1 MKRLNRNYQYSIR
14 KTSLGIGSVA
24 IGVLLAGLSSA
35 PKVAADTISTPS
47 GTETISTTVATGQ
60 TEATQAVT
68 ETSVAPS
75 ASTEEVVVSSTQAGT
90 ETVPVSDLNPA
101 EQEVAAQNL
110 PSDVNTQATTS
121 SAELEAP
128 VATETSP
135 VYQSRSVAEAPV
147 SVAEALVEVEIPVDP
162 TYVEVTSNDPEGDK
176 THVIDNKSTTHWASN
191 PSSPNS
197 TSNPQTVTVRL
208 TETAEVSQV
217 LYTPRQ
223 ETARAVGN
231 IKVGKIFHSIDGK
244 NWQEAIPTA
253 IIDPETGNSEG
264 LVGSNDNSFHL
275 NANRVTKA
283 IEIEPVTARYF
294 KLLGI
299 ETYHWN
305 PSKLNQV
312 VAAAEFKPIGVKRV
326 SADSLFTIDPRYTTA
341 TSWDAKD
348 GGGRKVSYAT
358 DGNPNTLWQ
367 SNNAESDWNKNA
379 TQYLTVGLTEK
390 AKVNSI
396 DITPRQDGESNQ
408 YATGDIKRG
417 YIEYKTD
424 QNTWQRVNIVG
435 STDNVFVFDTSKQTK
450 IVQFSPVEAQF
461 FRIAALDTYHWQSAA
476 KHNTLVAVAEVS
488 ITGRKIN
495 SNPTVENQD
504 IVLENDYMSRNMIV
518 RDGKLRT
525 VNIVNKLPGNNK
537 ETVEFLEG
545 SKEFVIQFKPDV
557 TDTTPAPSQPLYEP
571 ESKDRSQWLVS
582 TNSQANA
589 SKREGS
595 VQLVLDGDQQT
606 IWHSNYHNAGT
617 GPHKTLPAYVDI
629 TFPTAKD
636 IRTLIYL
643 PRQDGPE
650 NVNGL
655 IKDYKLYI
663 KEKGQSDFTLFKEGT
678 ITSNPKQAQYIDF
691 GQTKK
696 NVQAIRFEAIS
707 SQNGQPYAAI
717 AELDISSSTVAQVR
731 ARQEARQQAYQKE
744 LDAYQ
749 ARTQIS
755 LDKLTLAEDGVIRV
769 KTAQEE
775 TITYTF
781 KPFTYK
787 NVPVTVQY
795 VMNLKKEAKFS
806 QSHIVISVP
815 EQFRSSL
822 TIDTIDL
829 QRFQLA
835 DNQKYEEF
843 SKQAAIAEMANFDGF
858 HAGLGQPVYLGSF
871 YTGSEFPIAWNTVD
885 GTSNQ
890 LLSRYYSGKTLAELD
905 LDENGNYRTWNT
917 VVGVARSN
925 DYSVLQQDFYDYIAK
940 IGTKTYFRKQYNS
953 WYDLMKNITAEN
965 IQSSFNE
972 IDRGFT
978 NGGISPLDSFVVDDG
993 WQNVRSLWDFNSKF
1007 PNKLYDSSKQ
1017 VKRFGSDFGLW
1028 MGPRGGYGTE
1038 GTMAN
1043 YLAENNLGSKT
1054 PAGDVYIGD
1063 KRYVDGLKELFANY
1077 GQEFD
1082 INYWK
1087 LDGMLRYPQQTTD
1100 TAGNYIGGGYKNMYS
1115 MTEAHERWIE
1125 LYNIIRDNAPSA
1137 DQMWINLTSYIP
1149 PSPWFLQWVNSI
1161 WMQNTA
1167 DVDYQDGVKKAPYDT
1182 LDFGN
1187 DVNEALTYRDDSY
1200 EKLVRDRKWQI
1211 PFSNIYNHDPVY
1223 GATAHTSKKM
1233 TPLGPARDKINFS
1246 TEDFRTYLY
1255 MLGTRGTGFWEFYYS
1270 PSMLDDAKWQ
1280 VNGEAVKWIESNFET
1295 LRNAVYHG
1303 GQPREGEVY
1312 GYSAWD
1318 PNNGIVSVR
1327 NPIDKE
1333 QSYELRLDR
1342 IVGMREGTTS
1352 LHRVTVLGDKRH
1364 DTSSVTNY
1372 GDVLRITL
1380 KPYETVIFQ
1389 YSTSQD
1395 KRPAQVFEAKAI
1407 TDNTITLE
1415 FDERVVIDKAS
1426 FTVAGHTVKSVKL
1439 NENLRTVTLQLGK
1452 NLTDREKVSVNYS
1465 NVKDNAGLAN
1475 LSNGK
1480 VNFTNFSNGLIQ
1492 DISRLSQNVSLDN
1505 DGVEGRGVF
1514 SVTVKATLNRLGQTL
1529 AEQLNQWKLS
1539 VDEAGRAVF
1548 EVKGEKVTSAPFTQ
1562 LSTADRGQA
1571 DKLIAVGEEV
1581 TITAVRVANGSLRI
1595 YINGELH
1602 NSHYNSSKLNQQLS
1616 RSTLKLAGTNFA
1628 GTFSR
1633 FILENKARDFETALE
1648 LYQQLNPG
1656 KKGAALDTSLTS
1668 ATSFDSND
1676 GGERRASLLSDGNKN
1691 TYWVSSPTQDNSQ
1704 TKQQVVIGL
1713 QTAQSVAEVQYTP
1726 RQDAANAVGNIKK
1739 AYLEYSLDGK
1749 TWKRVTITNGNT
1761 DNTISFQTTTATSSI
1776 RFAAVQAKYFRLTAL
1791 ETHHWRPSM
1800 VNKIVAVA
1808 ELKVI
1813 PSNTVVS
1820 LTTGYLLNAIDQAHS
1835 IVTSRY
1841 TAAQRRTIQT
1851 ELAAAR
1857 TALQGQSQVA
1867 INTANDRLRAALA
1880 GRTLSTRT
1888 LDTRIQSMLNT
1899 NY

>member
-24 IGVLLAGLSSA
+24 IGVLLAGLSST

-60 TEATQAVT
+60 TEATQVVT
-68 ETSVAPS
+68 ETNVAPA

-90 ETVPVSDLNPA
+90 GTVPVSDLN
-101 EQEVAAQNL
+101 QAAQNL
-110 PSDVNTQATTS
+110 PSDVNTQVTTS
-121 SAELEAP
+121 SADLEAP
-128 VATETSP
+128 VATETTP
-135 VYQSRSVAEAPV
+135 VHQSRSVAEAP
-147 SVAEALVEVEIPVDP
+147 VEVEIPVDP

-217 LYTPRQ
+217 LYIPRQ

-231 IKVGKIFHSIDGK
+231 IKVGKILHSIDGK

-253 IIDPETGNSEG
+253 IIDPEIGNSEG

-294 KLLGI
+294 KLLGL

-326 SADSLFTIDPRYTTA
+326 SADSLVTIDPRYTTA

-379 TQYLTVGLTEK
+379 PQYLTVGLTEK

-450 IVQFSPVEAQF
+450 TVQFSPVEAQF

-545 SKEFVIQFKPDV
+545 SKEFVIQFKPDA
-557 TDTTPAPSQPLYEP
+557 TDTTPVPSQPLYEP

-589 SKREGS
+589 SRREGN

-606 IWHSNYHNAGT
+606 IWHSNYHSAGT
-617 GPHKTLPAYVDI
+617 GPQKTLPAYVDI
-629 TFPTAKD
+629 TFPTATD

-678 ITSNPKQAQYIDF
+678 ITSNPKQTQYIDF

-717 AELDISSSTVAQVR
+717 AELDVSSSTAAQVR
-731 ARQEARQQAYQKE
+731 SRQEARQKAYQKE

-775 TITYTF
+775 TVTYTF

-815 EQFRSSL
+815 EQFRSNL

-885 GTSNQ
+885 GTSHQ

-917 VVGVARSN
+917 VFGVARSN

-1063 KRYVDGLKELFANY
+1063 KRYVDG
-1077 GQEFD
+1077 
-1082 INYWK
+1082 
-1087 LDGMLRYPQQTTD
+1087 
-1100 TAGNYIGGGYKNMYS
+1100 
-1115 MTEAHERWIE
+1115 
-1125 LYNIIRDNAPSA
+1125 
-1137 DQMWINLTSYIP
+1137 
-1149 PSPWFLQWVNSI
+1149 
-1161 WMQNTA
+1161 
-1167 DVDYQDGVKKAPYDT
+1167 
-1182 LDFGN
+1182 
-1187 DVNEALTYRDDSY
+1187 
-1200 EKLVRDRKWQI
+1200 
-1211 PFSNIYNHDPVY
+1211 
-1223 GATAHTSKKM
+1223 
-1233 TPLGPARDKINFS
+1233 
-1246 TEDFRTYLY
+1246 
-1255 MLGTRGTGFWEFYYS
+1255 
-1270 PSMLDDAKWQ
+1270 
-1280 VNGEAVKWIESNFET
+1280 
-1295 LRNAVYHG
+1295 
-1303 GQPREGEVY
+1303 
-1312 GYSAWD
+1312 
-1318 PNNGIVSVR
+1318 
-1327 NPIDKE
+1327 
-1333 QSYELRLDR
+1333 
-1342 IVGMREGTTS
+1342 
-1352 LHRVTVLGDKRH
+1352 
-1364 DTSSVTNY
+1364 
-1372 GDVLRITL
+1372 
-1380 KPYETVIFQ
+1380 
-1389 YSTSQD
+1389 
-1395 KRPAQVFEAKAI
+1395 
-1407 TDNTITLE
+1407 
-1415 FDERVVIDKAS
+1415 
-1426 FTVAGHTVKSVKL
+1426 
-1439 NENLRTVTLQLGK
+1439 
-1452 NLTDREKVSVNYS
+1452 
-1465 NVKDNAGLAN
+1465 
-1475 LSNGK
+1475 
-1480 VNFTNFSNGLIQ
+1480 
-1492 DISRLSQNVSLDN
+1492 
-1505 DGVEGRGVF
+1505 
-1514 SVTVKATLNRLGQTL
+1514 
-1529 AEQLNQWKLS
+1529 
-1539 VDEAGRAVF
+1539 
-1548 EVKGEKVTSAPFTQ
+1548 
-1562 LSTADRGQA
+1562 
-1571 DKLIAVGEEV
+1571 
-1581 TITAVRVANGSLRI
+1581 
-1595 YINGELH
+1595 
-1602 NSHYNSSKLNQQLS
+1602 
-1616 RSTLKLAGTNFA
+1616 
-1628 GTFSR
+1628 
-1633 FILENKARDFETALE
+1633 
-1648 LYQQLNPG
+1648 
-1656 KKGAALDTSLTS
+1656 
-1668 ATSFDSND
+1668 
-1676 GGERRASLLSDGNKN
+1676 
-1691 TYWVSSPTQDNSQ
+1691 
-1704 TKQQVVIGL
+1704 
-1713 QTAQSVAEVQYTP
+1713 
-1726 RQDAANAVGNIKK
+1726 
-1739 AYLEYSLDGK
+1739 
-1749 TWKRVTITNGNT
+1749 
-1761 DNTISFQTTTATSSI
+1761 
-1776 RFAAVQAKYFRLTAL
+1776 
-1791 ETHHWRPSM
+1791 
-1800 VNKIVAVA
+1800 
-1808 ELKVI
+1808 
-1813 PSNTVVS
+1813 
-1820 LTTGYLLNAIDQAHS
+1820 
-1835 IVTSRY
+1835 
-1841 TAAQRRTIQT
+1841 
-1851 ELAAAR
+1851 
-1857 TALQGQSQVA
+1857 
-1867 INTANDRLRAALA
+1867 
-1880 GRTLSTRT
+1880 
-1888 LDTRIQSMLNT
+1888 
-1899 NY
+1899 